1 MKHFV
6 DRFGTSASAGKTAEA
21 AFSCPDEVHAVSDAI
36 IMASFFAVLLSL
48 RLCAVLVMFLVILA
62 LGGVKKDAQAEA
74 EPVIVI

>member
-1 MKHFV
+1 MKRFGN
-6 DRFGTSASAGKTAEA
+6 RFGTSASAAAAAEA
-21 AFSCPDEVHAVSDAI
+21 ASFCPDDVHAVSDAV